1 MLILGKPGGGK
12 GTISGKQT
20 FSIHVLYSTDI
31 LVCHTSN
38 FCTWPISEKILSD
51 FPQFHHVSTGDLLRQ
66 HVRECTPLGKEAKG
80 YMKTGKL
87 VPDALMIDLVMADA
101 TPFLEEGKSL
111 LLDGFPRSLRQAE
124 ALEKVAHIDMVVNLD
139 VPTNTI
145 VDRIADR

>member
-1 MLILGKPGGGK
+1 M
-12 GTISGKQT
+12 
-20 FSIHVLYSTDI
+20 
-31 LVCHTSN
+31 CHTSN